1 MKSQILAGLIVFIP
15 FLQSGHLWSQR
26 DSRQVYIERYKD
38 WAIEEMARSGIPASI
53 TLAQGMLES
62 NNGNSTLAVRGN
74 NHFGIKCHDW
84 KGKSLK
90 HDDDRRRECF
100 RKYKTARDSYTDH
113 TNFLMNGPRYS
124 FLFELDQT
132 DYKGWARG
140 LKKAGYATSPTYASA
155 LIRLIEEHELDRFDA
170 GGFQRRG
177 GAGTPVTEAMVDID
191 GFEIEIEH
199 RKILMRNR
207 IDYIIVKEGD
217 TYQSLTEEL
226 ELMPYELARYNEIQ
240 RDSKLQRGQ
249 VLYLQPKR
257 SKAAVEFS
265 FHTVEPGESM
275 YAISQ
280 MYGVKLKKLYQLNGM
295 DPDAEPEP
303 GDELNLRKKKRPSD
317 DLETAQVLQ
326 SP

>member
-1 MKSQILAGLIVFIP
+1 MPMKSQILAGLIVFIP
-15 FLQSGHLWSQR
+15 FLQSGHLWSQQA
-26 DSRQVYIERYKD
+26 SRQEYIDQYKD
-38 WAIEEMARSGIPASI
+38 WAIEEMERSGIPASI
-53 TLAQGMLES
+53 KLAQGMLES
-62 NNGNSTLAVRGN
+62 NNGNSTLAVKGN

-90 HDDDRRRECF
+90 HDDYRRNECF
-100 RKYKTARDSYTDH
+100 RKYRTARDSYTDH

-124 FLFELDQT
+124 SLFELDQT

-155 LIRLIEEHELDRFDA
+155 LIRLIEENELDRFDA
-170 GGFQRRG
+170 GMVQRRE
-177 GAGTPVTEAMVDID
+177 ATEAPVTEAIVDID

-226 ELMPYELARYNEIQ
+226 ELMPFELARYNEVE

-257 SKAAVEFS
+257 RKAAVEFS
-265 FHTVEPGESM
+265 FHTVESGETM

-280 MYGVKLKKLYQLNGM
+280 MYGIKLKKLYYLNGI
-295 DPDAEPEP
+295 DPGAEPQP
-303 GDELNLRKKKRPSD
+303 GDELNLRKKKRPSN
-317 DLETAQVLQ
+317 DLETAQVL
-326 SP
+326 